1 MPINAERRENTRSL
15 GCIPDNRHP
24 WPLRALLGLGLRLS
38 SCEMLATGPPPG
50 GPPPGVVLAVGGG
63 GTPEVVVRRGLTLA
77 PRSEGGPRVAVVP
90 FASARE
96 DRGLGSVEMWKQAG
110 APSVTLVPE
119 DEGARA
125 VLERADLIWLGG
137 GSQSRLM
144 ASLERLDLVGLIRDR
159 HRAGALVGGTSA
171 GAAVLGGIMI
181 SGDPEPDAYT
191 GGAMAPLPSL
201 ELIPG
206 VIVDQHF
213 RERRREGRL
222 ISALLDQPQGWI
234 GVGISE
240 STAAVFRDGAFE
252 VLGDGVVLLL
262 DTSGAQLDLTGPGD
276 LQRASGVTLS
286 IHPPGD
292 RRELRSGSGSCG
304 EVVSSRAWS
313 SSPP

>member
-1 MPINAERRENTRSL
+1 MQIQAKRRENTRIM
-15 GCIPDNRHP
+15 GCIPVKRSCWHCD
-24 WPLRALLGLGLRLS
+24 GLVGLVVLLS
-38 SCEMLATGPPPG
+38 SCWTIPPG
-50 GPPPGVVLAVGGG
+50 PGAQGSLPGAVLAVGGG
-63 GTPEVVVRRGLTLA
+63 GTPAAAVRRGLQEA
-77 PRSEGGPRVAVVP
+77 PRPEGGPRVAVVP

-96 DRGLGSVEMWKQAG
+96 DRGLGSVEMWRKAG
-110 APSVTLVPE
+110 APSVALVPE

-125 VLERADLIWLGG
+125 LLESADLIWLGG

-144 ASLERLDLVGLIRDR
+144 ESLERLDLVELIRDR

-191 GGAMAPLPSL
+191 GGAMAPLRSL
-201 ELIPG
+201 QLIPG

-213 RERRREGRL
+213 RERKREGRL
-222 ISALLDQPQGWI
+222 ISALLDQPTGWV

-240 STAAVFRDGAFE
+240 ATAAVFEGGTFE

-262 DTSGAQLDLTGPGD
+262 DTSSAQVDRGASGA

-286 IHPPGD
+286 VHPPGD
-292 RRELRSGSGSCG
+292 RRELPGASG
-304 EVVSSRAWS
+304 
-313 SSPP
+313 P